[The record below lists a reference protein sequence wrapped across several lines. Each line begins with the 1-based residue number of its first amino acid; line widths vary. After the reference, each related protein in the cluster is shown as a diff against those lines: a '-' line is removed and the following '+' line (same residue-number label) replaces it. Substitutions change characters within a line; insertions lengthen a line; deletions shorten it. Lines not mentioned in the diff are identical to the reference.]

1 MATRSVKM
9 ALLKILALKG
19 QRIAQESVIP
29 LLARISLAA
38 TFWLSGQSKVVGLNI
53 DILETSTPWQ
63 LGIPRV
69 TDSSVSLFTSEYKL
83 PLLSPDVAAVMAATA
98 EHLFPLLL
106 IVGFATRFS
115 ALALMMMT
123 LVIQIFVYP
132 DAWPVHATWLTAQL
146 YLVTYGGGR
155 FSFDRLIYRHRT

>member
-1 MATRSVKM
+1 M

-115 ALALMMMT
+115 ALALMVMT

-155 FSFDRLIYRHRT
+155 FSLDRLIYRHRT

>member
-1 MATRSVKM
+1 M
-9 ALLKILALKG
+9 ALLKILVLKG

-115 ALALMMMT
+115 ALALMVMT

>member
-1 MATRSVKM
+1 M

-19 QRIAQESVIP
+19 QRIAQESIIP

-155 FSFDRLIYRHRT
+155 FSLDRLIYRHRT

>member
-1 MATRSVKM
+1 M

>member
-1 MATRSVKM
+1 M
-9 ALLKILALKG
+9 LKG
-19 QRIAQESVIP
+19 QHIAQESVIP

-53 DILETSTPWQ
+53 DILETRTPWQ
-63 LGIPRV
+63 LGIPHV
-69 TDSSVSLFTSEYKL
+69 TDSSVSLFTNEYQL
-83 PLLSPDVAAVMAATA
+83 PLLPPDVAAVMAATA

-106 IVGFATRFS
+106 IVGLATRFS
-115 ALALMMMT
+115 ALALMVMT
-123 LVIQIFVYP
+123 MVIQIFVYP

-155 FSFDRLIYRHRT
+155 FSLDRLIYRHRT

>member
-1 MATRSVKM
+1 M
-9 ALLKILALKG
+9 ALLKTLVLKG
-19 QRIAQESVIP
+19 QHIAQESVIP

-69 TDSSVSLFTSEYKL
+69 TDSSVSLFISEYKL
-83 PLLSPDVAAVMAATA
+83 PLLPPDVAAVMAATA

-106 IVGFATRFS
+106 IVGLATRFS
-115 ALALMMMT
+115 ALALMVMT

-146 YLVTYGGGR
+146 YLMTYGGGR
-155 FSFDRLIYRHRT
+155 FSLDRLIYRHRT

>member
-1 MATRSVKM
+1 M
-9 ALLKILALKG
+9 ALFKTLVLKG
-19 QRIAQESVIP
+19 QDIVQESVIP

-83 PLLSPDVAAVMAATA
+83 PLLPPDVAAIMAATA

-106 IVGFATRFS
+106 IVGLATRFS
-115 ALALMMMT
+115 ALALMVMT

-146 YLVTYGGGR
+146 YLVTYGGGK
-155 FSFDRLIYRHRT
+155 FSLDRLIHRHRT